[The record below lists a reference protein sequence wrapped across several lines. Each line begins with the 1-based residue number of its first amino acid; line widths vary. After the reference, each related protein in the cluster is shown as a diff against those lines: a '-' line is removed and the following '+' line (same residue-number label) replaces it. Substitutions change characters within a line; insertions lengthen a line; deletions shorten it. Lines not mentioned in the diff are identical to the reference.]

1 MHRRLSV
8 CISVVVCVSP
18 AEVNEPINMQFG
30 VWTCEAHRTVYYT
43 SIQIPL
49 SGILSDHRHF

>member
-49 SGILSDHRHF
+49 